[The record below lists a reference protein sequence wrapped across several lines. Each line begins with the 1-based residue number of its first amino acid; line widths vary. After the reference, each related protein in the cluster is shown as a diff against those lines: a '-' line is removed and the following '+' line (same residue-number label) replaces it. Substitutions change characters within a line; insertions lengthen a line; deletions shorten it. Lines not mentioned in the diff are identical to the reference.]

1 MKEPRWCAMP
11 QSRFDLT
18 TARGPLPPASP
29 SEATAH
35 WLTRRHRTERK
46 NILIADMLTAVR
58 DYFNLAL
65 APVDDTASTG
75 QTAER
80 SLAMQTKL
88 SAMIK
93 STEDLVSLSRRIREL
108 WIIGALRP
116 VAGEADQGMDT
127 DSEQVFSLLGALR
140 ERQRRG
146 LLQTAA
152 AAGGGFAYEVG
163 GLDAPAVP
171 GSESK

>member
-1 MKEPRWCAMP
+1 MPCSSLAHEGALLVHCASI
-11 QSRFDLT
+11 Q
-18 TARGPLPPASP
+18 A
-29 SEATAH
+29 
-35 WLTRRHRTERK
+35 ERK
-46 NILIADMLTAVR
+46 NILIADILTSVR

-80 SLAMQTKL
+80 SLAMETKL

-108 WIIGALRP
+108 WIIGALKP
-116 VAGEADQGMDT
+116 VTGEADQGMDM

-140 ERQRRG
+140 ERQRQS
-146 LLQTAA
+146 LLQHAA
-152 AAGGGFAYEVG
+152 AAGGGFTYEVG
-163 GLDAPAVP
+163 GLDGPAVP